1 MNPFEAL
8 SAFGEAAPILAKY
21 GIEVQRIGLFSM
33 IALGVKL
40 KGVLAEKDPKTMT
53 VGDVRAIFD
62 QVAAALEADGVDIT
76 QLEVP
81 KAISLAMEVKG
92 VLAKHGLDISS
103 LG

>member
-40 KGVLAEKDPKTMT
+40 KS
-53 VGDVRAIFD
+53 
-62 QVAAALEADGVDIT
+62 AAR
-76 QLEVP
+76 
-81 KAISLAMEVKG
+81 
-92 VLAKHGLDISS
+92 SS
-103 LG
+103 ATAFSEFGSAGSAS